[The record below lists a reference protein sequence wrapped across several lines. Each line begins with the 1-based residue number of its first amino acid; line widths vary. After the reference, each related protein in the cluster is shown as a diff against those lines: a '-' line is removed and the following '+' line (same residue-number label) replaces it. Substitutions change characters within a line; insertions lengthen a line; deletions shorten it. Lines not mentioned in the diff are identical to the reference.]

1 MKILHTSDWHLGKK
15 VNNFPMLEDQKYILD
30 QIVAIVQEERP
41 DAIIIAGDVYHTST
55 PAAEAVSVLDHYI
68 SRLHALCGHVFVLS
82 GNHDS
87 AERIAFGS
95 EIMGANGVHFSQV
108 FSATPQQISLRD
120 EHGEVH
126 FYMLPFVRPMDVRSA
141 FANDEQDQPIDSYDA
156 AIRKAI
162 EAMQPD
168 YTQRN
173 ILIAHQYIQGAER
186 CDGEETVG
194 GLDEVDAAIVKDF
207 DYVALGH
214 LHGPQHV
221 QYPHIRYSGSPLKY
235 SFSEVA
241 HRKSVTLIECGE
253 KGNLS
258 IRERYLTPLHDWSDL
273 RGTYDEL
280 MSEAFYKDKGLQHHY
295 VRITLTDENDIVDA
309 MRKLQSV
316 YPLAV
321 TLQYDNTRTRSA
333 QDTSMAEQVDEMT
346 PMQIVSEFYAKQNGQ
361 PMTAEQENMMS
372 DLINSLF
379 A

>member
-15 VNNFPMLEDQKYILD
+15 VNNFPMLEEQRYILD
-30 QIVAIVQEERP
+30 EIVAIVQEERP
-41 DAIIIAGDVYHTST
+41 DVIIIAGDVYHTST
-55 PAAEAVSVLDHYI
+55 PAADAVSLLDHYI
-68 SRLHALCGHVFVLS
+68 SALHALCGHVFVLA

-87 AERIAFGS
+87 AERIAFGAA
-95 EIMGANGVHFSQV
+95 IMNDNGVHFSQV
-108 FSATPQQISLRD
+108 FSATPQQVTLTD
-120 EHGEVH
+120 AFGEVH
-126 FYMLPFVRPMDVRSA
+126 FYMLPFVRPMDVRA
-141 FANDEQDQPIDSYDA
+141 ALADEPQDEPIDSYDA

-162 EAMQPD
+162 DAMQPD

-194 GLDEVDAAIVKDF
+194 GLDEVDAAIVQHF

-221 QYPHIRYSGSPLKY
+221 QFPHIRYSGSPLKY
-235 SFSEVA
+235 SFSEVH
-241 HRKSVTLIECGE
+241 HRKSVTIIECNE

-258 IRERYLTPLHDWSDL
+258 LRERYLTPLHDWSDL

-280 MSEAFYKDKGLQHHY
+280 MSEAFYKDKGYNRHY
-295 VRITLTDENDIVDA
+295 VRITLTDENDVVDA

-333 QDTSMAEQVDEMT
+333 QDTSMAEQVEEMT
-346 PMQIVSEFYAKQNGQ
+346 PIEIVREFYAKQNGQ
-361 PMTAEQENMMS
+361 PMSSEQENMMS
-372 DLINSLF
+372 DLINNLF
-379 A
+379 V

>member
-1 MKILHTSDWHLGKK
+1 MKILHTSDWHLGKR
-15 VNNFPMLEDQKYILD
+15 VNNFPMLEDQKYILE

-108 FSATPQQISLRD
+108 FSATPQHISLRD

-214 LHGPQHV
+214 LHGPQDV

-253 KGNLS
+253 KGDLT
-258 IRERYLTPLHDWSDL
+258 IHERYLNPLHDWSDL
-273 RGTYDEL
+273 RGAYDEL

-295 VRITLTDENDIVDA
+295 VRITLTDENDVVDA

-379 A
+379 V